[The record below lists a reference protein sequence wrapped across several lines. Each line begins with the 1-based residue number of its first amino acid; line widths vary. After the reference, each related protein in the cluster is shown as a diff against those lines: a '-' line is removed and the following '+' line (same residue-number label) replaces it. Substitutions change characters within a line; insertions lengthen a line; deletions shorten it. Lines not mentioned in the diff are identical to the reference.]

1 MTLAGGN
8 WRGDCLS
15 SWLLLVVQSLSPI
28 QLFAIPWTAAHWSSQ
43 SFTISWSL
51 FKLMSVE
58 AVMPSEHLILCRP
71 LLLLRLIFPSFRVF
85 SNESALCQNIGASAS
100 VLAMSIQDLFPFGLT
115 GLITLLSKGLS
126 KVSSAPQFK
135 SIDSSAFRLLYG
147 PTLIS
152 VNDYQK
158 NRSLTRQTFVGK

>member
-1 MTLAGGN
+1 M
-8 WRGDCLS
+8 S
-15 SWLLLVVQSLSPI
+15 SVVAVIQSLSCVW
-28 QLFAIPWTAAHWSSQ
+28 LFANPWTAARQASQ

-135 SIDSSAFRLLYG
+135 SINSSMISFLYSS
-147 PTLIS
+147 TFTSIH
-152 VNDYQK
+152 NYWK
-158 NRSLTRQTFVGK
+158 NYSLD